1 MKEIKNHPI
10 SKETVFKQARRQWYV
25 QAFNGTP
32 FVVIPPGAWSAFDVG
47 ETLGTEFKDALFE
60 FKEETAKM
68 FYPQDDLNRMSQI
81 ILIRLKNDKNFF
93 KNVRD
98 KYEKDFKKTFTD
110 FVGKQTPEMFQK
122 QLPAL
127 SNSELVALIKKGM
140 NVARFSVGQG
150 HIIEPFSLTTD
161 KQIQDLLAKHIS
173 NEKTR
178 NEAYSILTTPAEKSF
193 MVEREEDLARI
204 VNIQEKSKRTKAIEE
219 HIKKYF
225 WIKNS
230 FSGRIDL
237 TVAMVEEEL
246 ATLAAHKSGTAPDI
260 KKQQQVI
267 IKQYNLSSELQILLE
282 ATRFVALFQDGRK
295 KNMLISLHYNEML
308 VEELSKRLKISHGLL
323 RYLSCYEFDEFVF
336 EDKTLKK
343 KLEERR
349 KGLIN
354 YTTPDGEALLTG
366 NEYKEFLKEMQ
377 KADHHTT
384 DINELPGLCA
394 SPGTAQGRVRVCLSV
409 KAIHDFKQG
418 EVLVASMTK
427 PEYLPAMKK
436 ACAIVTD
443 EGGITSH
450 AAIVSREFGIP
461 CLIGTKIA
469 TKVLKDGMLVEVK
482 ANHGKVVIKNQKTL

>member
-1 MKEIKNHPI
+1 MKEIKNKPI
-10 SKETVFKQARRQWYV
+10 SKETVLKQARRQWYV

-32 FVVIPPGAWSAFDVG
+32 FVVIPPGAWSAFDLAD
-47 ETLGTEFKDALFE
+47 TLGTQFNDILYE
-60 FKEETAKM
+60 FKEETAKE
-68 FYPQDDLNRMSQI
+68 FYPQDDLNRMSKI
-81 ILIRLKNDKNFF
+81 VLAKLKTNKHFF
-93 KNVRD
+93 EDVRK
-98 KYEKDFKKTFTD
+98 KYETDFKKVFTD
-110 FVGKQTPEMFQK
+110 FVGKQTPEIFQK
-122 QLPAL
+122 NLRAL

-161 KQIQDLLAKHIS
+161 THIQNLLATHIPD
-173 NEKTR
+173 EKKR
-178 NEAYSILTTPAEKSF
+178 NEAYSILTMPAEKSF
-193 MVEREEDLARI
+193 MVEREGDL
-204 VNIQEKSKRTKAIEE
+204 EKIAQIKEPSKRAQAIEE

-230 FSGRIDL
+230 FSGRVDL

-246 ATLAAHKSGTAPDI
+246 STLTAHKSGTVPDI
-260 KKQQQVI
+260 KKQQQEI
-267 IKQYNLSSELQILLE
+267 IKQYNLSPELQTLLE

-295 KNMLISLHYNEML
+295 KNMLITLHYNEML
-308 VEELSKRLKISHGLL
+308 VEELSKRLNISHSLL
-323 RYLSCYEFDEFVF
+323 RYLSCYEFSENVF
-336 EDKTLKK
+336 QDATLKK

-354 YTTPDGEALLTG
+354 YTTLDGEALLTG
-366 NEYKEFLKEMQ
+366 NDYKQFLAEMH
-377 KADHHTT
+377 KTEHHAT

-409 KAIHDFKQG
+409 KAIHDFKDG

-436 ACAIVTD
+436 ASAIVTD